1 MKRKR
6 LLLIILFI
14 LITFTLTLSAE
25 EVKFD
30 FRKINW
36 DMNETQ
42 VKEIEGNEMLET
54 YEDGFVYVSKNVP

>member
-1 MKRKR
+1 MKSKR
-6 LLLIILFI
+6 LLLIMLFI